1 MKFNLCIIESV
12 MNKYGMGRVETYWKK
27 FETEKE
33 RELYLVKLEEKFDN
47 VDIRAEEINDN
58 INAMY
63 VMADKMGK

>member
-47 VDIRAEEINDN
+47 VDIRAEEINGN
-58 INAMY
+58 VNAMY